1 MQALDQHDIVPYNEF
16 ESQLSCKY
24 SKYQISLKKDLI
36 HSMLEKSNG
45 ITFNFANIQQSM
57 SDIFLGQQSKHK
69 DQNIGNR
76 YSLVRRSK
84 SALIVPMFDVSQQ
97 VIIGSFELYKHHQQ
111 AFTQEIEERYEHFA
125 RLASDFFLL
134 YG

>member
-1 MQALDQHDIVPYNEF
+1 
-16 ESQLSCKY
+16 
-24 SKYQISLKKDLI
+24 
-36 HSMLEKSNG
+36 
-45 ITFNFANIQQSM
+45 M

-84 SALIVPMFDVSQQ
+84 SALIMPLFDVSQQ

-111 AFTQEIEERYEHFA
+111 AFTEEIEERYEHFA
-125 RLASDFFLL
+125 RLVGDFFLL
-134 YG
+134 YGQLRQQSLIISNLKWQMQKAIKPVMSLSLLLKNVYVNGPGSHFMNASHVLPIILLD